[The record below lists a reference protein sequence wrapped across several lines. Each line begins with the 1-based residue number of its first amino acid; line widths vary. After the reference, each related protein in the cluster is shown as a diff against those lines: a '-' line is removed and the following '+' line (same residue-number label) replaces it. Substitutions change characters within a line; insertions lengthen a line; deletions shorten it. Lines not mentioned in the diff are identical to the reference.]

1 MKFLS
6 GVLLLLFFSQF
17 NIFAIESYYFSPD
30 KLGSSARMV
39 RLGGVMGMSSYAD
52 SIFENPAALKRV
64 QKFSSS
70 FFTSTLMDEVEYQNL
85 AFAIRAPVG
94 VFGIGFMTVGV
105 DDIAS
110 TLAKKYADRTEYFVD
125 YYFNYMNSVA
135 KASYQL
141 SLNKGFH
148 LGFSGSYFFSS
159 FDTVTADGFN
169 MDFGVLMTTKRF
181 DFSFLMKN
189 MMSSNEILYSD
200 SEEGVNSSDEQSEK
214 LSLES
219 IYSLQYKLRHFSM
232 YGQIK
237 SNGSETV
244 FHKMVA
250 LQFNPRFLRAFQCS
264 VNYKRYP
271 VSQYEE
277 GVLDSVE
284 KNSFGAGLTFKLFG
298 VNIDYAYETSD
309 HIEYSNKHYM
319 SAGYSF

>member
-1 MKFLS
+1 MIALRWILI
-6 GVLLLLFFSQF
+6 LLMVFHASV
-17 NIFAIESYYFSPD
+17 FAVESYYFSPD

-39 RLGGVMGMSSYAD
+39 RLGGIMGMSSYAD
-52 SIFENPAALKRV
+52 SIFENPAGLKRI
-64 QKFSSS
+64 QRFSSS

-85 AFAIRAPVG
+85 AFAIRAPLG

-105 DDIAS
+105 DDIAR
-110 TLAKKYADRTEYFVD
+110 TLEKKYSDRTEYFVD
-125 YYFNYMNSVA
+125 YYFNYKNSVA

-141 SLNKGFH
+141 SLNRSFH
-148 LGFSGSYFFSS
+148 LGFSGSYYYSS
-159 FDTVTADGFN
+159 FDTVTAEGMN
-169 MDFGVLMTTKRF
+169 MDFGILMTSKRF

-189 MMSSNEILYSD
+189 MMSSNEIKYSD
-200 SEEGVNSSDEQSEK
+200 TEEGVNSSDAQTEK

-237 SNGSETV
+237 SSGSENS

-271 VSQYEE
+271 ISRYEE
-277 GVLDSVE
+277 GSFDTVE

-309 HIEYSNKHYM
+309 HIEFANKHYM